1 VASTSSELFEAIGAA
16 DADRVQ
22 AILAEDPGLATARDD
37 DGVSALM
44 RARYRF
50 DRASVR
56 AIREHVPELD
66 LFEAAAFGDLDRIT
80 EILMYDPAAVE
91 AYSGDGFTAL
101 HLAAFFGQAEAT
113 RLLLVHAADPD
124 ATGRGWMTGTALNSA
139 ASARH
144 ADVIRILIDGGADP
158 DAAQSGGWT
167 PLHAAAR
174 NGDRSSVAI
183 LLAAG
188 ADAAAVNDDGT
199 SVQELAAQS
208 GDPGV
213 IQAIEAAL
221 AR

>member
-1 VASTSSELFEAIGAA
+1 VASTSSELFAAIGSA
-16 DADRVQ
+16 DVDRVR
-22 AILAEDPGLATARDD
+22 AILAEDPGLATARDPE
-37 DGVSALM
+37 GVSALM

-50 DRASVR
+50 DRALVQ
-56 AIREHVPELD
+56 AVHEHVPELD
-66 LFEAAAFGDLDRIT
+66 LYEAAAFGDLDRIT

-91 AYSGDGFTAL
+91 GFSGDGFTPL

-124 ATGRGWMTGTALNSA
+124 MTGRGWMTGTALNSA

-158 DAAQSGGWT
+158 DATQSSGWT

-174 NGDRSSVAI
+174 NGDLSSVEI

-188 ADAAAVNDDGT
+188 ADAAAVNDDGV

-213 IQAIEAAL
+213 IEAVAAAL
-221 AR
+221 A